1 MLAAAGYHFR
11 VWYRDQLAPY
21 LKEILLDSR
30 TRQRSYL
37 KGEVLLDMVNTH
49 VNGRQNWTREIH
61 RVLSLEL
68 LQRQLI
74 ERW

>member
-1 MLAAAGYHFR
+1 MR
-11 VWYRDQLAPY
+11 QLKTAQVAERPSLMY
-21 LKEILLDSR
+21 LKEILLDLR
-30 TRQRSYL
+30 ARHRPYL
-37 KGEVLLDMVNTH
+37 QGQVLVRMVDAHTKGW
-49 VNGRQNWTREIH
+49 QNWTREIH

>member
-1 MLAAAGYHFR
+1 LLDLRARHR
-11 VWYRDQLAPY
+11 PY
-21 LKEILLDSR
+21 LQGQVLVRMVDAH
-30 TRQRSYL
+30 T
-37 KGEVLLDMVNTH
+37 KGW
-49 VNGRQNWTREIH
+49 QNWTREIH